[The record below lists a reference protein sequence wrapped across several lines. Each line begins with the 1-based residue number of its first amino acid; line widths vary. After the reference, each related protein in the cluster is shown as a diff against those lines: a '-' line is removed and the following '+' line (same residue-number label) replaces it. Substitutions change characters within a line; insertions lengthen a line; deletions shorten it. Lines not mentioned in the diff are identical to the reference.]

1 MNEVNTRDERG
12 NSSLSFTQSE
22 SLRKRALA
30 VEACSLFRFQVGMR
44 PWVSG
49 AGAEA
54 FVYRA
59 LFFLHCFRSRV
70 FCALPS
76 AIVCHCMLYGASAP
90 PQAGCTL

>member
-1 MNEVNTRDERG
+1 MNEIKTREAA
-12 NSSLSFTQSE
+12 SELLTEFTQSE
-22 SLRKRALA
+22 SPRKHALA
-30 VEACSLFRFQVGMR
+30 VEACGLFMFQVGMR

-59 LFFLHCFRSRV
+59 LFFLHCVRSRL

-76 AIVCHCMLYGASAP
+76 AFVCHCMLYGASAP